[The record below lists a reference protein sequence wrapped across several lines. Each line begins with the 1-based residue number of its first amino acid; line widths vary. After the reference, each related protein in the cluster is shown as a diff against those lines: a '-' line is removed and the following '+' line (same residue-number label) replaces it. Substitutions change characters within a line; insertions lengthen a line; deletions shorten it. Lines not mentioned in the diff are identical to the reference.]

1 MYVNEPSAL
10 SARAPLAGGTTGVV
24 STVRVLVSESLA
36 STPGAGSTSATR
48 CSDSCPTTTAI
59 SSGGLT
65 VKGSN
70 GDDSGDAQRSQT
82 WRYPLPGG
90 LVLNGPVVLHL
101 TSSGSG
107 NNVDYGYLYDCL
119 AGGAGCVQ
127 IGHGSTTWSGSLLG
141 LGWVSNDVSLGTV
154 SHTLL
159 AGHELRL
166 RIYSGSGDQAVAMTG
181 DFPSSLTLTVP

>member
-1 MYVNEPSAL
+1 MVTITVSATFSSSTL
-10 SARAPLAGGTTGVV
+10 FLTG
-24 STVRVLVSESLA
+24 SGISSEVWNL
-36 STPGAGSTSATR
+36 STS
-48 CSDSCPTTTAI
+48 SQPNSLLGLVPDYDGNLLP
-59 SSGGLT
+59 GLT

-90 LVLNGPVVLHL
+90 LVLDGPVVLHL

-154 SHTLL
+154 NRTLL
-159 AGHELRL
+159 AGHDCVC
-166 RIYSGSGDQAVAMTG
+166 GSTAARATRRWR
-181 DFPSSLTLTVP
+181 